1 MVGSVFKGL
10 KAQQHQLG
18 IKVPDVK
25 SCVSL
30 APLATPELTSAMG
43 SAIQARL
50 LTLGWFALGQQHMLE
65 KGPWQLDNKRL
76 HNLQSVRLSAS
87 PVAPEKVALKL
98 DTGSVSAYN
107 RVHLVFAYDGCV
119 KRSPA
124 EAASN

>member
-1 MVGSVFKGL
+1 MKAVVGSVFKGL

-25 SCVSL
+25 SSVSL
-30 APLATPELTSAMG
+30 APLATPELTSALW

-65 KGPWQLDNKRL
+65 KSLWQLDSKSL

-98 DTGSVSAYN
+98 DTGSVSA
-107 RVHLVFAYDGCV
+107 
-119 KRSPA
+119 
-124 EAASN
+124 